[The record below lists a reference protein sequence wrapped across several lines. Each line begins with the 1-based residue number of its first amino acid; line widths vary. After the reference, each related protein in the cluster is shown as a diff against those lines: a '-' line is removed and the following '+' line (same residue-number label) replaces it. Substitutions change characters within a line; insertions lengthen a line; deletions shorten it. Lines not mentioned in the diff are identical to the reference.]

1 MSGITPPS
9 ILTMQ
14 YAVDSNF
21 KRYVNLSF
29 PFRVKIEQ
37 IWFTADDALSGAE
50 YNNDGGYNP
59 WDLERVLRLGAVR
72 TRNAANNN
80 GFVSDIN
87 LTWSAFNWYGSSTDM
102 GANDKPSVWFGNPDY
117 RDEVE
122 DSDSETPEQVVQ
134 YDDWNDTENVYRSTA
149 RSLPSVDKMAYWFNY
164 AWGSEA
170 EFNAKKYKTD
180 LSVLNTDEVLSL
192 FLYAD
197 GGDWSDYEDND
208 PGIATI
214 FVQYTGIGGSND
226 SAPTR
231 IWD

>member
-1 MSGITPPS
+1 MSGIIPPS

-14 YAVDSNF
+14 YAVDSGF

-59 WDLERVLRLGAVR
+59 WDLDRVLRLGAVK

-80 GFVSDIN
+80 EFVSDIN
-87 LTWSAFNWYGSSTDM
+87 LTWSAFNWYGDDTDM
-102 GANDKPSVWFGNPDY
+102 TVNDKPSIWFGNPDY
-117 RDEVE
+117 RDNVE
-122 DSDSETPEQVVQ
+122 DNDPNTPEQVVQ
-134 YDDWNDTENVYRSTA
+134 YDDWNETVATYRSTA
-149 RSLPSVDKMAYWFNY
+149 RPLPSTDKMAYWFNY
-164 AWGSEA
+164 AWDETA
-170 EFNAKKYKTD
+170 FTAKKYKTD

-192 FLYAD
+192 FLYPD
-197 GGDWSDYEDND
+197 GGDWGDYSDND

>member
-1 MSGITPPS
+1 MSGIIPPS

-59 WDLERVLRLGAVR
+59 WDLDRVLRLGAVR
-72 TRNAANNN
+72 TRNAANNSEAP
-80 GFVSDIN
+80 SDLN
-87 LTWSAFNWYGSSTDM
+87 LTWSDYNWYGSPTDM
-102 GANDKPSVWFGNPDY
+102 GVNDKPSIWFGLPDD
-117 RDEVE
+117 RDNVE
-122 DSDSETPEQVVQ
+122 DNDPNTPEQVVQ
-134 YDDWNDTENVYRSTA
+134 YDDWNSTENVYRSTA

-164 AWGSEA
+164 AWDEA
-170 EFNAKKYKTD
+170 AFNAKKYKTD

-192 FLYAD
+192 FLYPD
-197 GGDWSDYEDND
+197 GGDWGDYSDND